1 MKRLLGYL
9 FLILGL
15 ILINQKIEASQSN
28 ELKLKKIK
36 INTKDQ
42 EFYKI
47 GNDIRGRVEGME
59 WINRFYGYTE
69 DNKLKGLIEIFTF
82 DNSGGTRG
90 FEGYVNKWFRGVAF
104 QNNSESGC
112 ENINKI
118 FFKKIDLKINVAC
131 LSVRK
136 IKADELS
143 SPNFNKAEYV
153 PFIMR
158 KKIIMKFIKKKQ
170 VLIPDEMIRAEHYFY
185 QGGKINWI
193 LFSSAMGVNSEEY
206 ISKFINQTV
215 QNHQNFEE
223 QLRLNEMVRF
233 DFTEKLK
240 ITKET
245 KEKPEKKE
253 KKKIEKKIKKKITQT
268 DNSNDIVQQ
277 IIDLK
282 ELYDSG
288 ALTEEEFNK
297 AKKKLLNQ

>member
-1 MKRLLGYL
+1 MERLLGCL

-15 ILINQKIEASQSN
+15 ILINPKIEASQSN

-47 GNDIRGRVEGME
+47 GSDIRGRVEGME

-69 DNKLKGLIEIFTF
+69 DNKLIGLIEIFTF
-82 DNSGGTRG
+82 LNDGVRN
-90 FEGYVNKWFRGVAF
+90 FEGRVNKWFRGVAL

-112 ENINKI
+112 KDTNKI

-153 PFIMR
+153 PFILR

-185 QGGKINWI
+185 QDGNINWI
-193 LFSSAMGVNSEEY
+193 LFSSAMDVNSEEY

-245 KEKPEKKE
+245 KEKPEKK
-253 KKKIEKKIKKKITQT
+253 KIKKKITQM

-277 IIDLK
+277 IKDLK
-282 ELYDSG
+282 ELYESG
-288 ALTEEEFNK
+288 FLTEEEFNK

>member
-9 FLILGL
+9 FLVLGL

-28 ELKLKKIK
+28 ELKFKKIK
-36 INTKDQ
+36 LNTKDQ

-47 GNDIRGRVEGME
+47 GSDIRGRVEGLE

-69 DNKLKGLIEIFTF
+69 DNKLKGLIEFFTF
-82 DNSGGTRG
+82 DNSGGTRR
-90 FEGYVNKWFRGVAF
+90 FEGHTNRWFRGVAF

-153 PFIMR
+153 PFVRR
-158 KKIIMKFIKKKQ
+158 KNIIMKFIKKKQ

-185 QGGKINWI
+185 QAGKINWI
-193 LFSSAMGVNSEEY
+193 LFSSAMDVNSEVY

-223 QLRLNEMVRF
+223 QLRLSEMVRF
-233 DFTEKLK
+233 DFTEKPK
-240 ITKET
+240 ITKKT
-245 KEKPEKKE
+245 
-253 KKKIEKKIKKKITQT
+253 
-268 DNSNDIVQQ
+268 
-277 IIDLK
+277 
-282 ELYDSG
+282 
-288 ALTEEEFNK
+288 
-297 AKKKLLNQ
+297 KKKLKKKETKKTDSKKQKAKDECKELGFTKGTEKFGDCVMKMLSM

>member
-1 MKRLLGYL
+1 MERLLGCL

-15 ILINQKIEASQSN
+15 ILINPKIEASQSN

-42 EFYKI
+42 VFYKI
-47 GNDIRGRVEGME
+47 GSDIRGRVEGME
-59 WINRFYGYTE
+59 WINRIYGYTE
-69 DNKLKGLIEIFTF
+69 DNKLIGLIEIFTF
-82 DNSGGTRG
+82 LNDGVRN
-90 FEGYVNKWFRGVAF
+90 FEGRVNKWFRGIAF

-112 ENINKI
+112 KNINKI
-118 FFKKIDLKINVAC
+118 FFKKIDLKTNVAC
-131 LSVRK
+131 LGVRK

-158 KKIIMKFIKKKQ
+158 KKIIMKFIKEKQ
-170 VLIPDEMIRAEHYFY
+170 VLIPDQMIRAEHYFY
-185 QGGKINWI
+185 QSGKINWI
-193 LFSSAMGVNSEEY
+193 LFSSAMDVNSEEY

-223 QLRLNEMVRF
+223 QLRLSKLVRF
-233 DFTEKLK
+233 DLTEKLK

-245 KEKPEKKE
+245 KEKPEKK
-253 KKKIEKKIKKKITQT
+253 KKITQT
-268 DNSNDIVQQ
+268 DNSNDVVQQ
-277 IIDLK
+277 IKDLK
-282 ELYDSG
+282 ELYESG
-288 ALTEEEFNK
+288 FLTEEEFNK

>member
-1 MKRLLGYL
+1 MYSVHLMKRFLGYV
-9 FLILGL
+9 ILVIGL
-15 ILINQKIEASQSN
+15 MFINQKIEASESN

-42 EFYKI
+42 EFYQI
-47 GNDIRGRVEGME
+47 GSDIRGRIEGLE

-82 DNSGGTRG
+82 LNDGVRN
-90 FEGYVNKWFRGVAF
+90 FEGRVNKWFRGVTF

-112 ENINKI
+112 EDINKI
-118 FFKKIDLKINVAC
+118 FFKKIDFKINIAC

-158 KKIIMKFIKKKQ
+158 KRIIMKFIKKKQ

-193 LFSSAMGVNSEEY
+193 LFSSAMDVNSEEY
-206 ISKFINQTV
+206 ISKFINQTL

-223 QLRLNEMVRF
+223 QLRLSKLVRF

-245 KEKPEKKE
+245 KEKPEKK
-253 KKKIEKKIKKKITQT
+253 KKITQT
-268 DNSNDIVQQ
+268 DNSNDVVQQ
-277 IIDLK
+277 IKDLK

-288 ALTEEEFNK
+288 ALTEEEYNK
-297 AKKKLLNQ
+297 AKEKLLN

>member
-90 FEGYVNKWFRGVAF
+90 FEGYVNEWFRGVAF

-118 FFKKIDLKINVAC
+118 FFKKIDLAPNVAC

-153 PFIMR
+153 PFIR
-158 KKIIMKFIKKKQ
+158 RQKIIMKFIKKKQ

-185 QGGKINWI
+185 QAGKINWI
-193 LFSSAMGVNSEEY
+193 LFSSAMDVNSEEY

>member
-42 EFYKI
+42 EFYQI
-47 GNDIRGRVEGME
+47 GSDIRGRIEGLE

-82 DNSGGTRG
+82 LNDGVRN
-90 FEGYVNKWFRGVAF
+90 FEGRVNKWFRGVTF

-118 FFKKIDLKINVAC
+118 FFKKIDFKTNVAC

-158 KKIIMKFIKKKQ
+158 KRIIMKFIKKKQ

-193 LFSSAMGVNSEEY
+193 LFSSAMDVNSEEY
-206 ISKFINQTV
+206 ISKFINQAV

-223 QLRLNEMVRF
+223 QLRLSEIVRF
-233 DFTEKLK
+233 DFTEKIK
-240 ITKET
+240 ITEET
-245 KEKPEKKE
+245 NKKPEK
-253 KKKIEKKIKKKITQT
+253 KKIKKKITQT
-268 DNSNDIVQQ
+268 NNSKDIVQQ
-277 IIDLK
+277 IKDLK

-288 ALTEEEFNK
+288 ALTEEEYNK
-297 AKKKLLNQ
+297 AKEKLLN

>member
-1 MKRLLGYL
+1 MKKLLGYL

-15 ILINQKIEASQSN
+15 ILINQKIAASQSN

-42 EFYKI
+42 VFYKI
-47 GNDIRGRVEGME
+47 GSDIRGRVEGME

-69 DNKLKGLIEIFTF
+69 NNKLIGLIEIFTF
-82 DNSGGTRG
+82 LNDGVRN
-90 FEGYVNKWFRGVAF
+90 FEGRVNKWFRGVAF

-112 ENINKI
+112 EDINKI
-118 FFKKIDLKINVAC
+118 FFKKIDFKTNVAC

-143 SPNFNKAEYV
+143 SPNFNQAEYV
-153 PFIMR
+153 PFTMR
-158 KKIIMKFIKKKQ
+158 NKIIMKFIKEKQ
-170 VLIPDEMIRAEHYFY
+170 VLIPDQMIRAEHYFY
-185 QGGKINWI
+185 QSGKINWI
-193 LFSSAMGVNSEEY
+193 LFSSAMDENSEEY
-206 ISKFINQTV
+206 ISKFINQTL

-223 QLRLNEMVRF
+223 QLRLSKLVRF

-245 KEKPEKKE
+245 KEKPEN
-253 KKKIEKKIKKKITQT
+253 KKKITQT
-268 DNSNDIVQQ
+268 DNSKDIVQQ
-277 IIDLK
+277 IKDLK

-288 ALTEEEFNK
+288 ALTKEEYNK
-297 AKKKLLNQ
+297 AKEKLLN

>member
-1 MKRLLGYL
+1 M
-9 FLILGL
+9 
-15 ILINQKIEASQSN
+15 
-28 ELKLKKIK
+28 
-36 INTKDQ
+36 
-42 EFYKI
+42 
-47 GNDIRGRVEGME
+47 
-59 WINRFYGYTE
+59 
-69 DNKLKGLIEIFTF
+69 
-82 DNSGGTRG
+82 
-90 FEGYVNKWFRGVAF
+90 
-104 QNNSESGC
+104 
-112 ENINKI
+112 
-118 FFKKIDLKINVAC
+118 
-131 LSVRK
+131 SVRK

-143 SPNFNKAEYV
+143 SPNFNKAAYV

-185 QGGKINWI
+185 QAGKINWI
-193 LFSSAMGVNSEEY
+193 LFSSAMDVNSEEY

-233 DFTEKLK
+233 DFTEKL
-240 ITKET
+240 
-245 KEKPEKKE
+245 
-253 KKKIEKKIKKKITQT
+253 KIEKKIKKKITQT

>member
-1 MKRLLGYL
+1 MKKLLGYL

-15 ILINQKIEASQSN
+15 ILINQKIAASQSN

-42 EFYKI
+42 VFYKI
-47 GNDIRGRVEGME
+47 GSDIRGRVEGME

-82 DNSGGTRG
+82 LNDGVRN
-90 FEGYVNKWFRGVAF
+90 FEGRVNKWFRGVTF

-118 FFKKIDLKINVAC
+118 FFKKIDFKTNVAC

-143 SPNFNKAEYV
+143 SPNFNQAEYV
-153 PFIMR
+153 PFYLR
-158 KKIIMKFIKKKQ
+158 KKIIMKFIKEKQ

-185 QGGKINWI
+185 QSGKINWI
-193 LFSSAMGVNSEEY
+193 LFSSAMDENSEEY
-206 ISKFINQTV
+206 ISKFINQTL

-223 QLRLNEMVRF
+223 QLRLSKLVRF

-245 KEKPEKKE
+245 KEKPEKK
-253 KKKIEKKIKKKITQT
+253 KKITQT
-268 DNSNDIVQQ
+268 DNSNDVVQQ
-277 IIDLK
+277 IKDLK
-282 ELYDSG
+282 ELYESG
-288 ALTEEEFNK
+288 FLTEEEFNK